1 MGVQVRTADPGTH
14 SPRRPRAGGMNGRS
28 GADRGPGTQSRTGS
42 ARRPKNRI
50 GDHRAGGAPQPTHA
64 RTQAGRRRPTANQ
77 TSMVAAARHLR
88 PPRLRAR
95 AWVLLTLLLAAAAF
109 GAWLWVRDSSLV
121 RVDQVLVTGAT

>member
-1 MGVQVRTADPGTH
+1 MGVQVRIADPGTH
-14 SPRRPRAGGMNGRS
+14 SPTGPAG
-28 GADRGPGTQSRTGS
+28 
-42 ARRPKNRI
+42 ARRTESAITAP
-50 GDHRAGGAPQPTHA
+50 GGAPQPTRV

-121 RVDQVLVTGAT
+121 RVDQVLVTGATGAEAPAVRDALE